1 MNRRIRKATR
11 ITALLCAATLMT
23 GCTSEEVRE
32 SHDNLS
38 KISFS
43 WWGKDIR
50 NEYTIAALKT
60 FEEQNKE
67 VFVVPEYSEF
77 EGFKTRMDVEF
88 YSDTEAD
95 VMQLNYGWLWEYSPD
110 GEGFWDLRELSD
122 YINLDS
128 FEEQDLTCGT
138 INGRLNALPTSFN
151 CMTFYYNKSLYD
163 KYGLSIPENWAD
175 LIEAAKVMK
184 SDEVYPIA
192 LTTKSAWLS
201 SAAFCEQTT
210 GKPMFSE
217 SGEFQYTEEDI
228 QLMLGFYY
236 ELLENKVTK
245 LTRDFDR
252 KDFEEGKIGGV
263 VAWISDSEY
272 YCSPAEEAG
281 FNIVVGDYL
290 QTKDSHAFGWYKKP
304 TSLYAIKKTTKY
316 PEQAAKLVDYL
327 VNSEDMALLQGT
339 EKGIPASKAAVET
352 LESRDMLSGI
362 SYRAN
367 QKMTVTDTLGTMDP
381 KMENADAI
389 NIFVSAAEELYYD
402 RSGLEISARSAYNKI
417 AQAYGIS

>member
-1 MNRRIRKATR
+1 MR
-11 ITALLCAATLMT
+11 ITALVCTAALMT
-23 GCTSEEVRE
+23 GCTPEEVRE
-32 SHDNLS
+32 SHDHISRL
-38 KISFS
+38 SFS

-50 NEYTIAALKT
+50 NEYTVAALRT
-60 FEEQNKE
+60 FEEQNKN

-77 EGFKTRMDVEF
+77 DGFKTRMDVEF

-95 VMQLNYGWLWEYSPD
+95 VMQLNYNWLWEYSPD
-110 GEGFWDLRELSD
+110 GEGFWDLYELSD
-122 YINLDS
+122 HINLDS
-128 FEEQDLTCGT
+128 FDESDLACGT
-138 INGRLNALPTSFN
+138 INGKLNALPTSFN

-163 KYGLSIPENWAD
+163 KYGLSIPESWTD

-192 LTTKSAWLS
+192 LTTKSAWLC

-228 QLMLGFYY
+228 KLMLGFYN
-236 ELLENKVTK
+236 ELLKNKVTK
-245 LTRDFDR
+245 LTRSFDR
-252 KDFEEGKIGGV
+252 KDLEEGRIGGV

-272 YCSPAEEAG
+272 YCSPAQDAG

-290 QTKDSHAFGWYKKP
+290 QAENSRSFGWYKKP
-304 TSLYAIKKTTKY
+304 TSLYAVKKTTKY

-327 VNSEDMALLQGT
+327 VNSEDMTLFQGT

-362 SYRAN
+362 SYTAN
-367 QKMTVTDTLGTMDP
+367 KKMNAAENLGTMNTQI
-381 KMENADAI
+381 ENADVI
-389 NIFVSAAEELYYD
+389 DVFISAAEELYYD

-417 AQAYGIS
+417 AQIYGIS